1 MYFMTEEIQN
11 IKKDYQKLKNQL
23 ENPAIFKD
31 ARKLK
36 EITRQFNEV
45 KEKHEILEKLEKIEG
60 AIKET
65 GLTLENEPEL
75 KLLAEEE
82 LENLIKEK
90 NLLETKLSELLLFHD
105 PLDKKNAILE
115 IRAGTGGEESAL
127 FAANLFRMYSRY
139 AERKGWRAKL
149 ISKSQTDLGGFKEVI
164 FEIKG
169 NKVYQDLKYEA
180 GTHRVQRIPET
191 EKSGRIHTSAATVA
205 VLPEAEEIDI
215 KIEPKDL
222 RIDTFCASGHGGQ
235 SVNTTYSAVR
245 VTHLPTGLIA
255 SCQDERSQL
264 QNKER
269 AMQILRARLFEQEL
283 EKRQFE
289 EKQKRKLMV
298 GRGDRSEKI
307 RTYNFPQD
315 RVTDHRIKQSWHA
328 IDKIMDG
335 EIGEIIETLKQADK

>member
-1 MYFMTEEIQN
+1 MTKEIQN
-11 IKKDYQKLKNQL
+11 IKKDYQKLKKQL
-23 ENPAIFKD
+23 ENPLIFKD
-31 ARKLK
+31 APKLK
-36 EITRQFNEV
+36 EITREFNEV
-45 KEKHEILEKLEKIEG
+45 KEKYEVIERLEKIKE
-60 AIKET
+60 AIKEAE
-65 GLTLENEPEL
+65 LTLKNEPEL
-75 KLLAEEE
+75 KLLAQEE
-82 LENLIKEK
+82 LENLAKEK
-90 NLLETKLSELLLFHD
+90 NVLEAKFSELLLPQD

-139 AERKGWRAKL
+139 AERKGWQTKL

-180 GTHRVQRIPET
+180 GAHRVQRIPET

-245 VTHLPTGLIA
+245 ITHLPTGLVVG
-255 SCQDERSQL
+255 CQDERSQL

-269 AMQILRARLFEQEL
+269 ALQILRARLFEQKL
-283 EKRQFE
+283 EKKQAE

-298 GRGDRSEKI
+298 GSGDRSEKI

-315 RVTDHRIKQSWHA
+315 RVTDHRLKQSWHA
-328 IDKIMDG
+328 IVKIMDG
-335 EIGEIIETLKQADK
+335 EIGEIIQTLKETDK

>member
-1 MYFMTEEIQN
+1 MIKEIQN

-23 ENPAIFKD
+23 EDPAIFSD
-31 ARKLK
+31 AQKLK

-45 KEKHEILEKLEKIEG
+45 KEKYEILEKLEKVEG

-65 GLTLENEPEL
+65 ELTLRNEPEL

-82 LENLIKEK
+82 LKNLINEK
-90 NLLETKLSELLLFHD
+90 DNLETKFSELLLPQD

-139 AERKGWRAKL
+139 AERKGWQAKL
-149 ISKSQTDLGGFKEVI
+149 INKSQTALGGFKEVI

-169 NKVYQDLKYEA
+169 DKVYKDLKYEA

-191 EKSGRIHTSAATVA
+191 EKSGRVHTSAATVA

-215 KIEPKDL
+215 KIETKDL

-235 SVNTTYSAVR
+235 SVNTTHSAVR
-245 VTHLPTGLIA
+245 ITYLPTNLIV

-269 AMQILRARLFEQEL
+269 AMQILRARLFEQKL
-283 EKRQFE
+283 EKRQSE

-298 GRGDRSEKI
+298 GSGDRSEKI

-315 RVTDHRIKQSWHA
+315 RVTDHRLKKSWHA
-328 IDKIMDG
+328 IDRIMDG
-335 EIGEIIETLKQADK
+335 EIEEIIESLKQADK